1 MLTVL
6 FDNKEVA
13 CIGECKEQSCNS
25 QEMGCLILHIF
36 SVYNL
41 HFFCDL
47 AVVFKI
53 GLHYIKLN
61 VAFVFVAFVPWSL
74 TFIYGHFHVKEKLI
88 YFMLL
93 IIKEKKKNL
102 VY

>member
-6 FDNKEVA
+6 FDNNKVV

-36 SVYNL
+36 CVYNL
-41 HFFCDL
+41 HIFCDL

-61 VAFVFVAFVPWSL
+61 VL
-74 TFIYGHFHVKEKLI
+74 
-88 YFMLL
+88 
-93 IIKEKKKNL
+93 
-102 VY
+102 